1 MFIVYRLKTFVS
13 EQKVK
18 EPYNIKNILIT
29 KNLDPSQ
36 LEEWLVHNKEI
47 VYKATIDSSLDL
59 VLSENLEEPFLSF
72 EWNKET
78 YAKLSIRIEDV
89 PEVIKKSI
97 NFFVREEL
105 YEYAGKAKEVL
116 RIYNEKKE

>member
-1 MFIVYRLKTFVS
+1 
-13 EQKVK
+13 
-18 EPYNIKNILIT
+18 LIT

-36 LEEWLVHNKEI
+36 LEEWLIYNKEI
-47 VYKATIDSSLDL
+47 VYKATVDSSLDL
-59 VLSENLEEPFLSF
+59 VLGENLEEPFLSF
-72 EWNKET
+72 EWNKKT

-89 PEVIKKSI
+89 PEAIEKSI

-116 RIYNEKKE
+116 NIYKEKKK